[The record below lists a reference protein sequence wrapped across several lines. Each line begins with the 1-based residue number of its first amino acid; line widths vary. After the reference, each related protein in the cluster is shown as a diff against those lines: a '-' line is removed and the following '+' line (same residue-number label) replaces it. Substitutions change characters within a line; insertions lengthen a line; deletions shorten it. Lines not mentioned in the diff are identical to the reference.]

1 MPVTSNLDQ
10 NLFKSSE
17 PFVKY
22 YIYFSCSVFVY
33 RYSNEVTTTYKE
45 TPRTDLE
52 NKSLLRLALRG
63 ILNLSDI
70 HRHKHLLDIFFQI
83 EPVEKKLEFRFG
95 LISPRKKRFIG
106 NLKWIFINYYLG
118 LQLFSEKSCKET
130 ELYIQKLHYLLS
142 RSTAALCVDLY
153 SNGAVYLE
161 AVLTIIQVFSC
172 SLSGL

>member
-70 HRHKHLLDIFFQI
+70 HRQKYLLDIFF
-83 EPVEKKLEFRFG
+83 
-95 LISPRKKRFIG
+95 
-106 NLKWIFINYYLG
+106 
-118 LQLFSEKSCKET
+118 
-130 ELYIQKLHYLLS
+130 
-142 RSTAALCVDLY
+142 
-153 SNGAVYLE
+153 
-161 AVLTIIQVFSC
+161 
-172 SLSGL
+172 